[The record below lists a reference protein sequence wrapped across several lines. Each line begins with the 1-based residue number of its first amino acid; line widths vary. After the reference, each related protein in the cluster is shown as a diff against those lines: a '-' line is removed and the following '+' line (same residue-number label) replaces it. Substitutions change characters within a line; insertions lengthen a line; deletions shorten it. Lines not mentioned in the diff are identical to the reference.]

1 MADED
6 RAWIVASDGTVK
18 NAPVRQLDG
27 LSRQGWQLAS
37 NEQVDAHIAELDAK
51 EAATSGV
58 LNQINTGVEAVA
70 RAATLGGAD
79 WLAAKFTPEVVK
91 DVKARSETDL
101 AQGTELAATV
111 GLTLLSGGGL
121 GAAKAAA
128 KGGAMATEALLAKAG
143 QEATKAALRRTP
155 LALANRG
162 GALANQGVQRGV
174 TALAGEGA
182 LARGSAKILGAGAE
196 GAVDAAAMQ
205 VADNVSEASLGE
217 QEITAERL
225 LANLPES
232 MLLGAQLGGG
242 LASVGKLA
250 ELGVKAGK
258 AGTRALSHAA
268 DSEAV
273 NALGELL
280 PGPLGKAARS
290 ASTLGKV
297 GKALTDEGDG
307 SILGRIGEKLSKGD
321 EIASKA
327 FSTPSL
333 RQDVARRDAVLDEI
347 TTELGPKIER
357 AVAAQAERRAIA
369 NEAAD
374 ITQVASQVRRGPE
387 VWKAAQPE
395 LLSLHQDLAQI
406 GGLKGLRPAT
416 RGAVKRVVTDLADAA
431 KRGDEADAFLALN
444 NAKAVFATAAQKE
457 GSALGAELSGRVAQ
471 RLDGLLTN
479 EDVWGAAARLQ
490 KARKAADDDAAN
502 NVFLAKIAPDGKV
515 DPKRL
520 RALVSASRHDGD
532 FQTKLLR
539 ELETEELALAEQ
551 AASGPTAAR
560 ERAARALEETRDAKA
575 KVGLQLGRVNDVNAL
590 HRLQMSEAS
599 SLLGGQGLAE
609 MALGGLMGGA
619 PGAAASLAVNILSR
633 PGTLASKL
641 GTVENLWQQVQRQ
654 DGAVKALADRV
665 VSAGT
670 AARKGVQFAKD
681 SLVPVVAT
689 VGGAQSAQDRRR
701 DVEKKMKLLEKAAA
715 DPQLI
720 MAQVGRLT
728 DGMDEAA
735 PGTQATIAAKYARTI
750 GHLASKLP
758 TKPESGDIQQH
769 SAMVAPIPDSE
780 IRAMSDRIQAATTPR
795 AIFEGLARGE
805 VSPEAVE
812 TLQQTWPAYT
822 QDFSAKVIEGLANAT
837 EPASYDQL
845 LKVSAVTSV
854 PAVATMQPWFIAAQQ
869 GMHRQRAAERAQAA
883 KQPPAAK
890 PPDVASAAM
899 TDSEKALAN
908 L

>member
-6 RAWIVASDGTVK
+6 RAWIVAQDGTVK
-18 NAPVRQLDG
+18 NAPVRQLEG
-27 LSRQGWQLAS
+27 LAQQGWQLAS

-51 EAATSGV
+51 DAATSGV
-58 LNQINTGVEAVA
+58 MGKINTVVEATA

-91 DVKARSETDL
+91 DVAARADTDL
-101 AQGTELAATV
+101 AQGSELAATV

-121 GAAKAAA
+121 GAAKAGAKAGAA
-128 KGGAMATEALLAKAG
+128 ATEALLSKAG
-143 QEATKAALRRTP
+143 QEVTKAALRRTP
-155 LALANRG
+155 LALANRIG
-162 GALANQGVQRGV
+162 VAANQGLQRGAA
-174 TALAGEGA
+174 ALAGEGA
-182 LARGSAKILGAGAE
+182 LVRGSAKVLGAGAE
-196 GAVDAAAMQ
+196 GAIDAAAMQ

-250 ELGVKAGK
+250 EFGAKAGK
-258 AGTRALSHAA
+258 VGTRALSQVA

-297 GKALTDEGDG
+297 GKALTDDAEGG
-307 SILGRIGEKLSKGD
+307 ILERLGKKLSKGD
-321 EIASKA
+321 EIADKA

-347 TTELGPKIER
+347 TTELGPRIER
-357 AVAAQAERRAIA
+357 AVAAQTERRAIA

-374 ITQVASQVRRGPE
+374 ITQVAEQVRRGPE

-395 LLSLHQDLAQI
+395 LIGLHQELTQL
-406 GGLKGLRPAT
+406 GSLKGLRPAT
-416 RGAVKRVVTDLADAA
+416 RSAVKRVVTDLADAA
-431 KRGDEADAFLALN
+431 KRVDETDAFLALDR
-444 NAKAVFATAAQKE
+444 AKAVFATAAAKE
-457 GSALGAELSGRVAQ
+457 GSALGAELSGRVAAK
-471 RLDGLLTN
+471 LDGLLTN
-479 EDVWGAAARLQ
+479 EDVWGGAARLQ
-490 KARKAADDDAAN
+490 KARKAVEDDAAS
-502 NVFLAKIAPDGKV
+502 NVFLSKLAPDGKV

-539 ELETEELALAEQ
+539 ELETEESALAEQ
-551 AASGPTAAR
+551 AANGPIKGR

-575 KVGLQLGRVNDVNAL
+575 KAALALGRVNDVNAL

-609 MALGGLMGGA
+609 IALSGLIGGA
-619 PGAAASLAVNILSR
+619 PGAAASMAVNILSR

-654 DGAVKALADRV
+654 DGAVKALADKV
-665 VSAGT
+665 VSAAG
-670 AARKGVQFAKD
+670 AARKGVQATKD
-681 SLVPVVAT
+681 SLVPVVT
-689 VGGAQSAQDRRR
+689 GVGAAQSSSDRRR
-701 DVEKKMKLLEKAAA
+701 DVERKMKLLEKAAS

-735 PGTQATIAAKYARTI
+735 PATQAAIAAKYSRTI

-758 TKPESGDIQQH
+758 SKPEDGDVQH
-769 SAMVAPIPDSE
+769 HAALVAPIPDSE

-795 AIFEGLARGE
+795 AIFEDLARGE

-822 QDFSAKVIEGLANAT
+822 QDFSAKVIQGLANAK
-837 EPASYDQL
+837 EQASYDQL

-869 GMHRQRAAERAQAA
+869 GMHQQRAAERAQAA

-890 PPDVASAAM
+890 PPDVSASAM